1 MAIKETISALTN
13 WDWSWQAPGPK
24 NQNWN
29 IFSKVAKTMVNNSS
43 SIAKNVINRQN
54 KNSNNWMPENAI
66 EQTWWWYNYN
76 LMDQWQFAQWWTNP
90 LNGTGHVAWF
100 PVWPSTQLLEPLQT
114 EAPVEPVTNTTPKQT
129 PVKPAAPQQEVNP
142 NAVYDENW
150 NYLGSK
156 DIVEAPQQQEPEV
169 VEEIPNQEFGEEQ
182 PAWWWYI
189 YWRELGIDSN
199 WADFKFWEETLA
211 DPYSVEAKMFTSRR
225 NNYNALQSMWS
236 YEVAA
241 LIVAW
246 LTPYWDQAMFD
257 LQTWNPEKYQQI
269 QDYVKELRAED
280 TVNAL
285 SHWSAWIWN
294 TLVDTTETSIKN
306 SKESFVDQNS
316 TIRNKS
322 GVTTMLDNRIESNQT
337 ATTAKQQMMQYK
349 SDIVDLQYE
358 IDDLENQ
365 AKKIF
370 RWDTPDYLVK
380 AWMSNRQQELQAKM
394 DKLESKYNAMADIYK
409 TELSH
414 EQRAVEMELKYRQ
427 EERQQNYQNFD
438 MWYKT
443 AQLEQNQVQWAK
455 DSNWNMKAYKIV
467 NGQVVQIDDGTA
479 YQGYVTTVTSL
490 ADQANQMAEAHA
502 VWWQCE
508 KFTDN
513 MAEKAAWVR
522 MVWTSAWW
530 ETTAAEKAWYAT
542 QFGTFSDYIPEI
554 WDVAVQVNNWK
565 NGVDKTRW
573 HTLYVTWYDPNT
585 WIVSMVA
592 SNASSLGLNEQCYSV
607 QWSLDDF
614 YNAKGWVWFWNP
626 YKYAQWTASVQSQN
640 SYWNYS
646 PMQPIID
653 QKMEGATISQLSN
666 LWTFQEIY
674 TDLRR
679 WIENWDLKATVEQW
693 AVWNFLQELA
703 VYYATSWSWNRNDY
717 GWDWKK
723 SSSVK
728 DLFSL
733 TASQLLKEAENY
745 MAQNAWPDSEKAYAW
760 FQTILRAVEIKL
772 RAESGAAINESERA
786 MNFLLYLPKAS
797 DSAYQKQDKMNK
809 LEEYVRRLGT
819 QAWIN
824 SKEYIPLFTQSNWKR
839 SID

>member
-1 MAIKETISALTN
+1 MAKAGTRIM
-13 WDWSWQAPGPK
+13 
-24 NQNWN
+24 QNAW
-29 IFSKVAKTMVNNSS
+29 KQNNG
-43 SIAKNVINRQN
+43 
-54 KNSNNWMPENAI
+54 MPDNAI
-66 EQTWWWYNYN
+66 EQTWWWYNYD
-76 LMDQWQFAQWWTNP
+76 LRDQWQFAQWLTNP

-100 PVWPSTQLLEPLQT
+100 PVWPSTQLIEPLQT
-114 EAPVEPVTNTTPKQT
+114 EAPVEPVTNTTPKPT
-129 PVKPAAPQQEVNP
+129 TVKPAAPQPEVNP
-142 NAVYDENW
+142 NAVYDDTW

-182 PAWWWYI
+182 PTWWGYI
-189 YWRELGIDSN
+189 YWRELGTDSN

-211 DPYSVEAKMFTSRR
+211 DPYSVEAKMYTSRK
-225 NNYNALQSMWS
+225 NNYNALQAMWS

-257 LQTWNPEKYQQI
+257 LQTYNPEKYQQI

-306 SKESFVDQNS
+306 SQESFVDQNS

-322 GVTTMLDNRIESNQT
+322 DVTTILDNRLETNQT

-349 SDIVDLQYE
+349 SDIVDLQDE

-394 DKLESKYNAMADIYK
+394 DKLESKFNAMSDIYK

-443 AQLEQNQVQWAK
+443 AQLEQNSVQRAK
-455 DSNWNMKAYKIV
+455 DAYWNMKAYKIV
-467 NGQVVQIDDGTA
+467 NWQVVQVDDGTA
-479 YQGYVTTVTSL
+479 YQWYQTTVSWL
-490 ADQANQMAEAHA
+490 IEQANQMAEVHA

-508 KFTDN
+508 EFTDN
-513 MAEKAAWVR
+513 MAQKAAWVR
-522 MVWTSAWW
+522 MVWLTDGTAA
-530 ETTAAEKAWYAT
+530 TTAAEKAWYAT
-542 QFGTFSDYIPEI
+542 QFGTFSDYIPEV
-554 WDVAVQVNNWK
+554 WDVAVQINNGTNW
-565 NGVDKTRW
+565 VDKKRW
-573 HTLYVTWYDPNT
+573 HTLYVTGYDPNT
-585 WIVSMVA
+585 GIISMVA

-626 YKYAQWTASVQSQN
+626 YKYAQYAAAMQSWW
-640 SYWNYS
+640 STSAYS
-646 PMQPIID
+646 PMQPKYDELIE
-653 QKMEGATISQLSN
+653 KYTAAWKSN
-666 LWTFQEIY
+666 MLEWVWRVQEAY
-674 TDLRR
+674 TTVYQD
-679 WIENWDLKATVEQW
+679 IVNWDLQSLVDEWEIWK
-693 AVWNFLQELA
+693 FL
-703 VYYATSWSWNRNDY
+703 NDVALFY
-717 GWDWKK
+717 V
-723 SSSVK
+723 SK
-728 DLFSL
+728 DLGSTTWGRWKTSVESALSSF
-733 TASQLLKEAENY
+733 LKVSSEEAISAAERY
-745 MAQNAWPDSEKAYAW
+745 FAQNGWNEKAYNW
-760 FQTILRAVEIKL
+760 FLDLMRLVEIKL
-772 RAESGAAINESERA
+772 RDESGAAINQWERGTDF
-786 MNFLLYLPKAS
+786 MLYMPQAW
-797 DSAYQKQDKMNK
+797 DTTYTINRK
-809 LEEYVRRLGT
+809 LNRMEEYIRRLNT
-819 QAWIN
+819 ACWIS
-824 SKEYIPLFTQSNWKR
+824 SKEYIPLFTGNWKR